1 VAEARWRTLP
11 LFGTPAPPGAS
22 DAHRRPRSQTP
33 LDLVLHIYWAASVEA
48 HALGSLAARTPYPDQ
63 RRALRAL
70 QQHEEDRKTLAARLL
85 ATIWHVP
92 LPGPPTR
99 IKDGEDGD
107 RGRGVA

>member
-11 LFGTPAPPGAS
+11 LFGTPVPPGAP
-22 DAHRRPRSQTP
+22 DAERSPRSQTP

-70 QQHEEDRKTLAARLL
+70 QQHEEERKTLAARLL
-85 ATIWHVP
+85 ATIWHFT
-92 LPGPPTR
+92 LPTR
-99 IKDGEDGD
+99 IRNGEDGD
-107 RGRGVA
+107 RERGVA